1 MVLELSGN
9 QLTRV
14 DDFIESMTMLKE
26 LDLSG
31 NLLNHVSDAIG
42 LLPNLE
48 VRVCLSVPGR
58 ECTCE
63 GSGMDAQANTICCA
77 VY

>member
-1 MVLELSGN
+1 MPQLMVLELSGN

-14 DDFIESMTMLKE
+14 DDFIENMTMLKE

-31 NLLNHVSDAIG
+31 NLLNHISDAIG

-48 VRVCLSVPGR
+48 VRGTLLKPKDSALCRL
-58 ECTCE
+58 EK
-63 GSGMDAQANTICCA
+63 
-77 VY
+77 